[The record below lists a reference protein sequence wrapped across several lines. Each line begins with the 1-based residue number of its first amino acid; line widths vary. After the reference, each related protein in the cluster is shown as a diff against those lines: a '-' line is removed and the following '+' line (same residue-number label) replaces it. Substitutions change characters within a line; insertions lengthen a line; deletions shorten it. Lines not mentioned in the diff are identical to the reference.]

1 MTTDRVR
8 LIVASILLAGGLA
21 FWTASIALVYREFWP
36 G

>member
-8 LIVASILLAGGLA
+8 LIVAAILLAGGLA
-21 FWTASIALVYREFWP
+21 FWTVAGALVYRAFWP